1 MTHEINVTWDEYH
14 KKIEYLAQL
23 VQYWDF
29 NQIVCIARGGLRPG
43 DILSRIYNC
52 PLAIMSAESYDG
64 ATQRDTIKIS
74 YHMSMTRDLG
84 SRVLL
89 VDDIADTGQTL
100 EEALKYVKTYD
111 VDEIRT
117 AVLWTKKK
125 STFTPDY
132 SVKLLKDNPIIVQ
145 PFAHYELS

>member
-1 MTHEINVTWDEYH
+1 MTRKINVTWDEYH
-14 KKIEYLAQL
+14 KKIEHLAQL
-23 VQYWDF
+23 VQHWDF

-64 ATQRDTIKIS
+64 ITQRDTIKIS

-89 VDDIADTGQTL
+89 VDDMADTGQTL
-100 EEALKYVKTYD
+100 EEAIKYVKTYD
-111 VDEIRT
+111 IEKVRT

-125 STFTPDY
+125 STFIPDY
-132 SVKLLKDNPIIVQ
+132 
-145 PFAHYELS
+145 